1 MNKIKNIL
9 SLGLLSIMALL
20 IGFSSI
26 NYVLADDVQIS
37 EENSVVYDDFDTDLN
52 SDDFDYDRQNTPN
65 TLDSNNVSIMTA
77 NTNPIKV
84 IACKDKEEMQP
95 SKIIEMKATKAY
107 KVTSLKHNDAIQKS
121 YVASGYIFVSQAA
134 SNGTTY
140 LSRCTLS
147 GTTATYKD
155 EMITNFIMGRESLDK
170 WDEFVDTLKDM
181 GIEKV
186 IEAYQTAYLKNFGH
200 NQTLEFYS
208 HKNKTYV
215 LIGCKSNTN
224 EKPYG
229 KGLTIQL
236 GRIRYKAGTTIS
248 NYTQINR
255 LVRLD
260 CANTNGKP
268 FDYLYKEDKD
278 NRDNIKTVIQ
288 RMDAALSSN
297 KNYLLLAVRSIHG
310 HIQYSYY
317 DFNTINNLL
326 DKVEGQS
333 TNYINCNKNT
343 KVKNACKFSCVQ
355 KNEKGKKN
363 RILPNGS
370 CQGIDFT
377 NAYSIYMSSGS
388 GTSRS
393 LNSDNCYTNYMPK
406 IAKMVKNSNNR
417 YSYSLCI
424 RITNTYTSSNVTNK
438 TTLSNYYME
447 IEGIQNST
455 NYLYFVL
462 LPARIPNNQN
472 PDLDTSHPEKSTT
485 QYIYSLSKQDI
496 ENKIS

>member
-37 EENSVVYDDFDTDLN
+37 EGNSVVYDDFDTDLN

-107 KVTSLKHNDAIQKS
+107 KVTRLKHNDAIQKS

-155 EMITNFIMGRESLDK
+155 EMI
-170 WDEFVDTLKDM
+170 
-181 GIEKV
+181 
-186 IEAYQTAYLKNFGH
+186 LKNFGH

-236 GRIRYKAGTTIS
+236 GRIQYKAGTTIS

-326 DKVEGQS
+326 DEVKGKS

-393 LNSDNCYTNYMPK
+393 LNSDNCYINYMPK
-406 IAKMVKNSNNR
+406 IAKMVKSSNNR

>member
-37 EENSVVYDDFDTDLN
+37 EGNSVVYDDFDTDLN

-95 SKIIEMKATKAY
+95 SKIFEMKATKAY
-107 KVTSLKHNDAIQKS
+107 KVTRLKHNDAIQKS

-155 EMITNFIMGRESLDK
+155 EMI
-170 WDEFVDTLKDM
+170 
-181 GIEKV
+181 
-186 IEAYQTAYLKNFGH
+186 LKNFGH

-236 GRIRYKAGTTIS
+236 GRIQYKAGTTIS

-326 DKVEGQS
+326 DEVKGKS

-406 IAKMVKNSNNR
+406 IAKMVKSSNNR

>member
-37 EENSVVYDDFDTDLN
+37 EGNSVVYDDFDTDLN

-155 EMITNFIMGRESLDK
+155 EMI
-170 WDEFVDTLKDM
+170 
-181 GIEKV
+181 
-186 IEAYQTAYLKNFGH
+186 LKNFGH

-229 KGLTIQL
+229 KCLTIQL

-333 TNYINCNKNT
+333 TNYINCNENT

>member
-37 EENSVVYDDFDTDLN
+37 EGNSVVYDDFDTDLN

-155 EMITNFIMGRESLDK
+155 EMI
-170 WDEFVDTLKDM
+170 
-181 GIEKV
+181 
-186 IEAYQTAYLKNFGH
+186 LKNFGH

-333 TNYINCNKNT
+333 TNYINCNENT